1 MMTNCSY
8 SGIRRIAWMRAP
20 RTGFMVS
27 MRTKPED
34 AYAAA
39 QVESAR
45 LLAEITRLLA
55 AHQDARAPEE
65 VTWDA
70 VGDLQATIEKLGEV
84 RSFLANEG

>member
-1 MMTNCSY
+1 
-8 SGIRRIAWMRAP
+8 
-20 RTGFMVS
+20 
-27 MRTKPED
+27 MRTNPED

-39 QVESAR
+39 QGEAAR

-70 VGDLQATIEKLGEV
+70 VGDLQSVVERLKEL
-84 RSFLANEG
+84 RHFLAVED

>member
-1 MMTNCSY
+1 M
-8 SGIRRIAWMRAP
+8 AP
-20 RTGFMVS
+20 RIIDNRLDAGAESRLHVS

-65 VTWDA
+65 VTWGA